1 MFPWFRGGG
10 GSSGPPLAGRL
21 VGLSVGVGLLAL
33 SALFALH
40 VLDVLIPVVVP
51 LLGVL
56 LIYTVMFGRHRRHK

>member
-21 VGLSVGVGLLAL
+21 IGLAVGLLLLAL
-33 SALFALH
+33 SVLFALH
-40 VLDVLIPVVVP
+40 VLEVLIPVVVP

-56 LIYTVMFGRHRRHK
+56 LIYTVMFRHRR